1 MSDETESEVEPGL
14 HTNEE
19 KMALWQMNKI
29 AIEYKRGILKRGEAT
44 QRFSYWAELPPS
56 ISWLLLGPMAAS
68 SHQELM
74 KAFPKWITKDKE
86 PTFDHDPAKA
96 TRAANLARRKESG
109 LDSVGRPSSALGG
122 RRRKDSG
129 SADRTSG

>member
-1 MSDETESEVEPGL
+1 MAEPETESEVEPGL

-29 AIEYKRGILKRGEAT
+29 AIEYKRGVLKRGEAT

-56 ISWLLLGPMAAS
+56 VSWMLLGPMAAS
-68 SHQELM
+68 PHAELM

-86 PTFDHDPAKA
+86 PKFDDKSKA
-96 TRAANLARRKESG
+96 TRARNLNKRKAGG
-109 LDSVGRPSSALGG
+109 LDAVGRPNGAY
-122 RRRKDSG
+122 RRRS
-129 SADRTSG
+129 

>member
-1 MSDETESEVEPGL
+1 MAEPETESEVEPGL

-29 AIEYKRGILKRGEAT
+29 AIEYKRGVLKRGEAT

-56 ISWLLLGPMAAS
+56 VSWMLLGPMAAS
-68 SHQELM
+68 PHAELM

-86 PTFDHDPAKA
+86 PKFDDKSKA
-96 TRAANLARRKESG
+96 TRARNIDQRKRAG
-109 LDSVGRPSSALGG
+109 VDSAGRPNGAYRRRSGGNASSSA
-122 RRRKDSG
+122 
-129 SADRTSG
+129 

>member
-1 MSDETESEVEPGL
+1 MAEPEAEDEVGL

-29 AIEYKRGILKRGEAT
+29 AIEYKRGTLKRGEAT

-56 ISWLLLGPMAAS
+56 VSWMLLGPMAAS
-68 SHQELM
+68 SHDELM

-86 PTFDHDPAKA
+86 PTFDDASKA
-96 TRAANLARRKESG
+96 TRAKNFSKRKLSG
-109 LDSVGRPSSALGG
+109 RDAVGRDSRGYFERYRRNTPST
-122 RRRKDSG
+122 D
-129 SADRTSG
+129 